1 MDEHRLYEAADPV
14 EAEIVSNLLRA
25 HGIETVILGV
35 HGWGGRGDLAVNAY
49 PRLHLQ
55 RVGDRPRATALL
67 REYQQ
72 ADAGPDW
79 RCEHCGEASGARF
92 GLCWQC
98 GAAKPETVSR

>member
-1 MDEHRLYEAADPV
+1 MDEHTLYEAADPV
-14 EAEIVSNLLRA
+14 EAQIVGNLLQA
-25 HGIETVILGV
+25 HGIETVVLGA
-35 HGWGGRGDLAVNAY
+35 HGWGGRGDLPVNVY

-55 RVGDRPRATALL
+55 HAKDRPRATALL

-79 RCEHCGEASGARF
+79 HCTQCGEASGARF

-98 GAAKPETVSR
+98 GNPRPEAVGS